1 MLAVWILNQP
11 TGVKQTHE
19 VRIDPGMSTRAIGK
33 LLQEKG
39 LIHDAR
45 IFEWVTR
52 FNQQAHKLKAG
63 TYRLD
68 GTRTT
73 AQLIE
78 GFLRAPVQSM
88 RVTIPEGLRRY
99 QTASQLVRQ
108 APLDS
113 GRVVA
118 LTQDRA
124 FIASLGIDAP
134 TLEGYLFPET
144 YFLDLDATEE
154 DVIVRMVHEFRTMF
168 ADSLHRRLQVIDL
181 SLHQAVTLASIIEGE
196 AQIAEERP
204 IISAVF
210 QRRLEFN
217 RRLESCATVEYAL
230 GIHKKRLTNSDLQ
243 VDSPYNTYRHRGLP
257 PGPIGNPG
265 RASIMATL
273 FPADT
278 EYLYFVAR
286 GDGGHIFSLTNKEH
300 ERAKR
305 DLRLERR
312 HALQ

>member
-1 MLAVWILNQP
+1 M
-11 TGVKQTHE
+11 
-19 VRIDPGMSTRAIGK
+19 
-33 LLQEKG
+33 
-39 LIHDAR
+39 
-45 IFEWVTR
+45 
-52 FNQQAHKLKAG
+52 
-63 TYRLD
+63 
-68 GTRTT
+68 
-73 AQLIE
+73 
-78 GFLRAPVQSM
+78 
-88 RVTIPEGLRRY
+88 
-99 QTASQLVRQ
+99 
-108 APLDS
+108 
-113 GRVVA
+113 
-118 LTQDRA
+118 
-124 FIASLGIDAP
+124 
-134 TLEGYLFPET
+134 
-144 YFLDLDATEE
+144 
-154 DVIVRMVHEFRTMF
+154 
-168 ADSLHRRLQVIDL
+168 
-181 SLHQAVTLASIIEGE
+181 HQAVTLASIIEGE

-230 GIHKKRLTNSDLQ
+230 GIHKKRLTHSDLQ